1 MAIKTT
7 GAEFWRFYNDDKF
20 WPAGA
25 WHDDTVM
32 TVNGEVVD
40 DYTRET
46 IPDNAQV
53 VVDGGVIFLDE
64 DGDRYVNFDN
74 HFRKWRKAQDTVSI
88 VVECSTAAADA
99 VKAAIKA
106 AGGKVI

>member
-20 WPAGA
+20 WPEGA
-25 WHDDTVM
+25 WHEDTVVK
-32 TVNGEVVD
+32 VNGEPVE

-46 IPDNAQV
+46 MPDDALV
-53 VVDGGVIFLDE
+53 VIDGGVIFLDA
-64 DGDRYVNFDN
+64 DGDKSVNFDG

-88 VVECSTAAADA
+88 VVECPTALADA

-106 AGGKVI
+106 AGGKVV

>member
-20 WPAGA
+20 WPNGA

-46 IPDNAQV
+46 IPDDAQV

-64 DGDRYVNFDN
+64 GGDRSVNFDS

-88 VVECSTAAADA
+88 VVECPTAAADA